1 LVKSVFRWA
10 ILGLT
15 IGLVLKSLIDNGSAM
30 AKLPA
35 AAPVPLA
42 IGLGLTL
49 LAHCWSGWVWGWLL
63 ASCGAPQPGRWAMAT
78 YLKTNIAKYLPGN
91 IWHFYGRVRACE
103 GRSIPLSIAVLSLVL
118 EPLLMAASALALALM
133 RVGSGHLIWLQG
145 LGLVAILLG
154 IWPRFLNPLLGKLG
168 RGKLKG
174 LDRQKLDRKALD
186 QQGLDQSIDGQPIAS
201 QSLDPQSPLALTH
214 YPVLGLLGEFGFVLL
229 RGLGFVAIVTAWS
242 SLSTDQ
248 IVPILSGFSGAW
260 LLGLVLPGAPGG
272 IGVFEATALASLAG
286 LLPVPVLLAAIVG
299 YRLVST
305 IAELLGFG
313 LGVVILRREH
323 AG

>member
-1 LVKSVFRWA
+1 MKSILRWA

-15 IGLVLKSLIDNGSAM
+15 IGLVLKSLLDNSAAM
-30 AKLPA
+30 AKLPP

-42 IGLGLTL
+42 IGLAITL

-63 ASCGAPQPGRWAMAT
+63 GSCGAPQSGLWAMAT

-103 GRSIPLSIAVLSLVL
+103 AKAVSRPIAVLSLVL
-118 EPLLMAASALALALM
+118 EPLLMAASALALALA
-133 RVGSGHLIWLQG
+133 RVGSGPWMGLQG

-154 IWPRFLNPLLGKLG
+154 VQPRVLNPVLAKLG

-174 LDRQKLDRKALD
+174 LARSVAAVEPVESESAPIDA
-186 QQGLDQSIDGQPIAS
+186 QSQ
-201 QSLDPQSPLALTH
+201 LALTA
-214 YPVLGLLGEFGFVLL
+214 YPLRGLLGEFGFVVL
-229 RGLGFVAIVTAWS
+229 RSLGFVAIVMAWVPIS
-242 SLSTDQ
+242 PSQ

-260 LLGLVLPGAPGG
+260 LLGLVVPGAPGG
-272 IGVFEATALASLAG
+272 IGVFEATALASLG
-286 LLPVPVLLAAIVG
+286 GILPAPILLAAIVG
-299 YRLVST
+299 YRLIST
-305 IAELLGFG
+305 IAELLGAG
-313 LGVVILRREH
+313 LGVVILRRQN